1 MNNETEIKE
10 SVKNKYAEIAVA
22 TSGCCCGG
30 KKSKVVDY
38 SMMKEDYSNLN
49 GYVKDADMG
58 LGCGVPTEFA
68 GIKNGDTVVDLG
80 CGAGNDIFVAR
91 PFAGNAGKL
100 IGIDF
105 TREMLAKA
113 NANKEKLGFENVEFK
128 LGEIENLPLENNSVN
143 VIISNC
149 VLNLVPNK
157 QKAFSEI
164 YRVLKAG
171 GHFCVSDIVI
181 KGNLT
186 EKLKKSAEMYAGC
199 VAGAIQQEDYLGII
213 SQTGF
218 ENIEIKKTKVIEL
231 PDNVLQNYL
240 NNEEIADFRNK
251 KIGIFSITVV
261 GYKN

>member
-1 MNNETEIKE
+1 
-10 SVKNKYAEIAVA
+10 
-22 TSGCCCGG
+22 
-30 KKSKVVDY
+30 
-38 SMMKEDYSNLN
+38 MKEDYSNLN

-58 LGCGVPTEFA
+58 LGCGIPTEFA

-91 PFAGNAGKL
+91 PYAGNTGKL

-105 TREMLAKA
+105 TREML
-113 NANKEKLGFENVEFK
+113 KLMPIRKNWDLKMLNSNLVK
-128 LGEIENLPLENNSVN
+128 LKNLPLENNSVN

-181 KGNLT
+181 KGNLP

-199 VAGAIQQEDYLGII
+199 VAVQFSMKII
-213 SQTGF
+213 
-218 ENIEIKKTKVIEL
+218 
-231 PDNVLQNYL
+231 
-240 NNEEIADFRNK
+240 
-251 KIGIFSITVV
+251 
-261 GYKN
+261 